1 MPSCNEVEHL
11 LAIPNLRRILLNTP
25 IGTEKPHPR
34 HRRNRLSQPLLLLR
48 KNLVNQLLRIHVTLE
63 IIRNQIIIPMVH
75 YTVHQRA
82 KLSCVAESATA
93 DRAEDLLELGV
104 EVEFA
109 VEVGVTEVFD
119 IFGEVAEQEDV
130 VFANFAGDLD
140 GRGLAAVVVMDI
152 GETKERKSNTHF
164 DVGTV
169 AGAND
174 EATVEDELGFKSAM
188 IA

>member
-1 MPSCNEVEHL
+1 
-11 LAIPNLRRILLNTP
+11 
-25 IGTEKPHPR
+25 
-34 HRRNRLSQPLLLLR
+34 
-48 KNLVNQLLRIHVTLE
+48 
-63 IIRNQIIIPMVH
+63 MVH

-82 KLSCVAESATA
+82 ELSCVAESATA
-93 DRAEDLLELGV
+93 DRGEDLLELGV

-109 VEVGVTEVFD
+109 VEVGVAEVFD

-130 VFANFAGDLD
+130 VFADFAGDLD

-152 GETKERKSNTHF
+152 GETKERKSNTYF

-169 AGAND
+169 AGADD
-174 EATVEDELGFKSAM
+174 EAAVEDELGFKSAM